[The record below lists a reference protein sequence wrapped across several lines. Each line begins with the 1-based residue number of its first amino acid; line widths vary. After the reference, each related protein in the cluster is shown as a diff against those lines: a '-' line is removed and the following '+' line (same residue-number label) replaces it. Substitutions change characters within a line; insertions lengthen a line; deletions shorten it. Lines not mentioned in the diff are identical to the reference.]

1 MKKIVYFISIGILLA
16 ITNSCIEEFDAATEE
31 FEDALV
37 IEATLTNELKYH
49 QITLS
54 RTYTFEDYEPT
65 YESGA
70 VIKIEASN
78 NNTYNFTETGYGV
91 YTSNAMFKAEP
102 NVDYTLNIETQDGKA
117 YKSQNTQ
124 LTNVTAIDN
133 VYAELAV
140 NDDGEEGIGLYVDS
154 FDATNST
161 KYYGYEFEETYKI
174 VAPFWTPDDLILNSS
189 GSFSVVPRAQEEQ
202 TCYQTIAS
210 KGRMLTDTNLLEE
223 DRVSKFLLTFIPS
236 DDIRLNT
243 RYSIAVK
250 QYVQSSESYNYLRVL
265 EEFSSSQSVLSQIQ
279 PGFLSS
285 NIFAVNNENEK
296 VLGFFEVSS
305 VSEKRIFFDRS
316 EVLESDYP
324 WICTIFDP
332 PADELRTLVRLD
344 RVTLVYEKPIGE
356 DGGPYD
362 VVTRICGDCT
372 MSGSNIKPDF
382 WVD

>member
-1 MKKIVYFISIGILLA
+1 MKKIIYFISIGILLA
-16 ITNSCIEEFDAATEE
+16 ITNSCIEEFEAATEG

-37 IEATLTNELKYH
+37 IEAKLTNELKNH

-54 RTYTFEDYEPT
+54 RTYTFEDYVPT

-78 NNTYNFTETGYGV
+78 NNTYSFTETGIGI
-91 YTSNAMFKAEP
+91 YTSDVMFKAEP
-102 NVDYTLNIETQDGKA
+102 NLDYTLTIETQDGKE
-117 YKSQNTQ
+117 YKSQNTK
-124 LTNVTAIDN
+124 LTNVTTIDD
-133 VYAELAV
+133 VYAEPAF

-154 FDATNST
+154 FDADNAS

-174 VAPFWTPDDLILNSS
+174 IAPFWTPDDLILNSS
-189 GSFSVVPRAQEEQ
+189 GGFSVVPRSQEEQ

-210 KGRMLTDTNLLEE
+210 QGRILADTNLLEE
-223 DRVSKFLLTFIPS
+223 DRISKFLIKFILS

-243 RYSIAVK
+243 RYSILVK
-250 QYVQSSESYNYLRVL
+250 QYIQSRESYNYLKVL
-265 EEFSSSQSVLSQIQ
+265 EEFSSSQSLLSQIQ

-285 NIFAVNNENEK
+285 NIYSVNDSDEK

-305 VSEKRIFFDRS
+305 ISEKRIFFDRTDI
-316 EVLESDYP
+316 LETSYP
-324 WICTIFDP
+324 WVCNIIDP
-332 PADELRTLVRLD
+332 PVDELKALVRLD
-344 RVTLVYEKPIGE
+344 RVSLIYQKPGGE
-356 DGGPYD
+356 EGGPYD
-362 VVTRICGDCT
+362 VVTRVCGDCT

>member
-1 MKKIVYFISIGILLA
+1 MKKIIYFISIGILLA
-16 ITNSCIEEFDAATEE
+16 ITHSCIEEFDAATEE

-37 IEATLTNELKYH
+37 VEATLTNELKYH
-49 QITLS
+49 KITLS
-54 RTYTFEDYEPT
+54 RTYTFEEYAPT

-70 VIKIEASN
+70 IIKIEASN
-78 NNTYNFTETGYGV
+78 NNTYSFTESGIGV
-91 YTSNAMFKAEP
+91 YTSNVMFKVEP
-102 NVDYTLNIETQDGKA
+102 NIDYILSIETKDGKT
-117 YKSQNTQ
+117 YKSQNTK
-124 LTNVTAIDN
+124 LTNVTSIDN
-133 VYAELAV
+133 VYAERTF

-154 FDATNST
+154 FDATNSS
-161 KYYGYEFEETYKI
+161 KYYGYAFEETYKI
-174 VAPFWTPDDLILNSS
+174 IAPFWTSEDLILNSS
-189 GSFSVVPRAQEEQ
+189 GGFSVVPRSQEEQ

-236 DDIRLNT
+236 DNIRLNT
-243 RYSIAVK
+243 RYSISVK

-285 NIFAVNNENEK
+285 NIFSVNDSNEK

-305 VSEKRIFFDRS
+305 VSEKRIFFNRE
-316 EVLESDYP
+316 EVLDSPYP
-324 WICTIFDP
+324 WICNIIDP
-332 PADELRTLVRLD
+332 PANELRTLVRLD
-344 RVTLVYEKPIGE
+344 RVTLVYEKPMGE

-362 VVTRICGDCT
+362 VVARVCGDCT